1 MAINEINT
9 KEQKKAERKA
19 AKEAEKKA
27 KKAERAEMKKSEK
40 LEEWGILFWVGAI
53 IFGVISI
60 FSIFI
65 ELDKIFDGA
74 IITFTINVILCIIF
88 YCLSKKE
95 AERERRAEVKR
106 KESLIAQLNKKNF
119 REIKLKKTEN
129 KFFNAFLNNGVQAK
143 IHEDNDEIINVELCF
158 CDNEGA
164 PHYKVV
170 PFSRDYLLETIED
183 VIDIDSN

>member
-1 MAINEINT
+1 MVTNT
-9 KEQKKAERKA
+9 EEQKRAERKA

-40 LEEWGILFWVGAI
+40 LEEWRMPLFAGVI
-53 IFGVISI
+53 IFGVVGI
-60 FSIFI
+60 FSVLI
-65 ELDKIFDGA
+65 ESDKLFNGA
-74 IITFTINVILCIIF
+74 IITFTINVILYILF
-88 YCLSKKE
+88 SYLSKKE